1 MQCYIVDTFSDRIF
15 GGNPAAVC
23 VLHDKWLPDR
33 LMQNIAKEHNL
44 SETAFCLCQNGAY
57 QLRWFTPTHE
67 IDLCGHA
74 TLASGFVVLNFIDN
88 AQSQVAF
95 KTQSGILYVQRV
107 QNHRDSELY
116 ALDLPSFAL
125 SQKLEPTSARGGVLY
140 ARNLG
145 ERVSLS
151 GNAVLFSRNEIF
163 EQNLQSWL

>member
-1 MQCYIVDTFSDRIF
+1 M
-15 GGNPAAVC
+15 
-23 VLHDKWLPDR
+23 
-33 LMQNIAKEHNL
+33 
-44 SETAFCLCQNGAY
+44 
-57 QLRWFTPTHE
+57 
-67 IDLCGHA
+67 A
-74 TLASGFVVLNFIDN
+74 TLASGFVVLNFINN

-125 SQKLEPTSARGGVLY
+125 SKLEPTSARGGVLY

-151 GNAVLFSRNEIF
+151 GNTVLFSRNEIF
-163 EQNLQSWL
+163 EQNLQGWL